1 MDTKHSKI
9 KSIISILDELN
20 DAIIQKDNNL
30 EILNKETDYL
40 NNLVSLNKFDFE
52 NMEEKKNSL
61 RKQCKALQ
69 ENDYKC
75 KTELQDT
82 KMKLLEY
89 EKEHKQSENLMN
101 TKYLKKIDELQDKLD
116 KSDIIITQYS
126 LEIEELSGL
135 LKIKKREIEDLEN
148 GRVSAKEYMSS
159 HIKKDSYNI
168 LNEKYEKLQSDL
180 KSKEILVEE
189 LYSEIYKY
197 DRNRLN
203 FNFEQHISHI
213 GMKFK
218 QLDNEISLLRK
229 DNNKKDIDAKEIQ
242 QKTQIASKLQINDLS
257 IEEQRLMK
265 NLGL

>member
-1 MDTKHSKI
+1 MDIKHSKI
-9 KSIISILDELN
+9 KSMISILEELN
-20 DAIIQKDNNL
+20 DAITQKDKDL
-30 EILNKETDYL
+30 EILKKETDYL
-40 NNLVSLNKFDFE
+40 NNLVSLNKFDLE
-52 NMEEKKNSL
+52 NIEEEKNNL

-75 KTELQDT
+75 KAELQDT

-101 TKYLKKIDELQDKLD
+101 TKYLKKIDELQEKLD
-116 KSDIIITQYS
+116 KADIVITQYS
-126 LEIEELSGL
+126 LEIEELNGL

-159 HIKKDSYNI
+159 HIKKDSYDT
-168 LNEKYEKLQSDL
+168 LNQKYEKLESEL

-203 FNFEQHISHI
+203 LSFEQYISHI

-218 QLDNEISLLRK
+218 QLDNEISLLKK
-229 DNNKKDIDAKEIQ
+229 DNSKKDTDVKEMQ
-242 QKTQIASKLQINDLS
+242 QKAQIVSQVQENDLS